1 MQINSTEMVAKKEKK
16 NGKLKTWL
24 QVKVKAVTDWYNKDD
39 NFLRMVR
46 FPGTKL
52 PLLTVLVDFFKSFT
66 KGRTIDRAAGV
77 AFNFFV
83 ALFPLV
89 LFFFTLIPYIPI
101 PHLYERV
108 LMLLNDFFIPSGTLD
123 FVTETI
129 DSIMNQ
135 PHDGLLSISI
145 ILCLVFGSGGIV
157 AFFNGF
163 RNVYADYITS
173 KDLGLKGWVIQR
185 VFAIIML
192 IVIGVLIVI
201 SVLLISLG
209 GTTIRYL
216 VTHNIIE
223 RGSFSFILFS
233 VLRWV
238 VGIFAL
244 SIGISMLYYFGNV
257 RFNEHYR
264 KELKH
269 PRKNGK
275 KYREFVIFSPGT
287 ILATSLFILGTVGFN
302 AYISNFSRYN
312 VLYGSIGTL
321 IILLLW
327 IWVIAILI
335 LAGDDLNSGIH
346 REAMKLST
354 AEDAT
359 RRKKIVIEDLRKH
372 IRAYQSA
379 NENRTERIE
388 ELKKS
393 VEERQAL
400 IRDLEERKKDY
411 ELIIKAYQDYAE
423 QERKSSDEQYNIGFA
438 DDDEIYEPEYQD

>member
-1 MQINSTEMVAKKEKK
+1 MAKKEKK
-16 NGKLKTWL
+16 PSKLRLWL
-24 QVKVKAVTDWYNKDD
+24 TAKKDALKAWYHKDD
-39 NFLRMVR
+39 NLFRRVR

-52 PLLTVLVDFFKSFT
+52 SLIEVLVDFFKLFT

-108 LMLLNDFFIPSGTLD
+108 MMAINDFLIPSGTLD

-145 ILCLVFGSGGIV
+145 LLCVIFGSGGIV

-163 RNVYADYITS
+163 RNVYANFLTD
-173 KDLGLKGWVIQR
+173 KGLDLKGWIMQR
-185 VFAIIML
+185 LFAIIML
-192 IVIGVLIVI
+192 IILGALIVI

-209 GTTIRYL
+209 GTALRYL
-216 VTHNIIE
+216 VTHEILE
-223 RGSFSFILFS
+223 GGSFAFFLFS

-244 SIGISMLYYFGNV
+244 CFGISLLYYFGNV
-257 RFNEHYR
+257 KFNEHYR
-264 KELKH
+264 VE
-269 PRKNGK
+269 RKRKGTNGQTL
-275 KYREFVIFSPGT
+275 YRNFVVFSPGT
-287 ILATSLFILGTVGFN
+287 ILATTLFVLGTVGFN

-327 IWVIAILI
+327 IWIVAILI
-335 LAGDDLNSGIH
+335 LAGNDLNSGI
-346 REAMKLST
+346 
-354 AEDAT
+354 
-359 RRKKIVIEDLRKH
+359 RRKNDRMSASESANRRREIVIEDLKKHIQTYQAANEYRLQKIDSIRKSIEEENVLIRDMEEEVKNNMLI
-372 IRAYQSA
+372 IRAY
-379 NENRTERIE
+379 E
-388 ELKKS
+388 EY
-393 VEERQAL
+393 VEA
-400 IRDLEERKKDY
+400 ERKRS
-411 ELIIKAYQDYAE
+411 E
-423 QERKSSDEQYNIGFA
+423 EQYSIT
-438 DDDEIYEPEYQD
+438 EK

>member
-1 MQINSTEMVAKKEKK
+1 MAKKEKK
-16 NGKLKTWL
+16 DGKLVTWL
-24 QVKVKAVTDWYNKDD
+24 KAKKEALLAWYNKDD
-39 NFLRMVR
+39 NFLRRVR

-52 PLLTVLVDFFKSFT
+52 PLLTVVMNFIKLFT
-66 KGRTIDRAAGV
+66 RGRTVDRAAGV

-108 LMLLNDFFIPSGTLD
+108 MMFLNDFFIPSGTLD
-123 FVTETI
+123 FVRETI
-129 DSIMNQ
+129 DGIMNQ

-145 ILCLVFGSGGIV
+145 VLCVIFGSSGVV

-163 RNVYADYITS
+163 RNVYADYVTTRG
-173 KDLGLKGWVIQR
+173 LGLKGWIIQR

-192 IVIGVLIVI
+192 ILIGVLILI
-201 SVLLISLG
+201 SVLLISMG
-209 GTTIRYL
+209 VPAIKYL
-216 VTHNIIE
+216 VEHDIVKW
-223 RGSFSFILFS
+223 GSFTFFLFS

-244 SIGISMLYYFGNV
+244 SFGISMLYYFGNV

-264 KELKH
+264 KELKR
-269 PRKNGK
+269 PRANGK
-275 KYREFVIFSPGT
+275 KYREFVLFSPGT
-287 ILATSLFILGTVGFN
+287 ILATTLFVLGTVAFN

-327 IWVIAILI
+327 IWVVAILI
-335 LAGDDLNSGIH
+335 LAGNDLNSGIR
-346 REAMKLST
+346 REAMKLSS

-359 RRKKIVIEDLRKH
+359 RRKKIVIDDLRKH
-372 IRAYQSA
+372 IQAYQAA
-379 NENRTERIE
+379 NESREERIG
-388 ELKKS
+388 ELRKS
-393 VEERQAL
+393 IVERQAL
-400 IRDLEERKKDY
+400 IQDLEEKMKDY

-423 QERKSSDEQYNIGFA
+423 QERKSSDEEYNIGF
-438 DDDEIYEPEYQD
+438 DETEKVERPDQE

>member
-1 MQINSTEMVAKKEKK
+1 MTGKMAKKEKK
-16 NGKLKTWL
+16 PSKLRLWL
-24 QVKVKAVTDWYNKDD
+24 TAKKDALKAWYHKDD
-39 NFLRMVR
+39 NLFRRVR

-52 PLLTVLVDFFKSFT
+52 SLIEVLVDFFKLFT

-108 LMLLNDFFIPSGTLD
+108 MMAINDFLIPSGTLD

-145 ILCLVFGSGGIV
+145 LLCVIFGSGGIV

-163 RNVYADYITS
+163 RNVYANFLTD
-173 KDLGLKGWVIQR
+173 KGLDLKGWIMQR
-185 VFAIIML
+185 LFAIIML
-192 IVIGVLIVI
+192 IILGALIVI

-209 GTTIRYL
+209 GTALRYL
-216 VTHNIIE
+216 VTHEILE
-223 RGSFSFILFS
+223 GGSFAFFLFS

-244 SIGISMLYYFGNV
+244 CFGISLLYYFGNV
-257 RFNEHYR
+257 KFNEHYR
-264 KELKH
+264 VE
-269 PRKNGK
+269 RKRKGTNGQTL
-275 KYREFVIFSPGT
+275 YRNFVVFSPGT
-287 ILATSLFILGTVGFN
+287 ILATTLFVLGTVGFN

-327 IWVIAILI
+327 IWIVAILI
-335 LAGDDLNSGIH
+335 LAGNDLNSGI
-346 REAMKLST
+346 
-354 AEDAT
+354 
-359 RRKKIVIEDLRKH
+359 RRKNDRMSASESANRRREIVIEDLKKHIQTYQAANEYRLQKIDSIRKSIEEENVLIRDMEEEVKNNMLI
-372 IRAYQSA
+372 IRAY
-379 NENRTERIE
+379 E
-388 ELKKS
+388 EY
-393 VEERQAL
+393 VEA
-400 IRDLEERKKDY
+400 ERKRS
-411 ELIIKAYQDYAE
+411 E
-423 QERKSSDEQYNIGFA
+423 EQYSIT
-438 DDDEIYEPEYQD
+438 EK

>member
-1 MQINSTEMVAKKEKK
+1 MGDKKEKK
-16 NGKLKTWL
+16 DGKLKTWF
-24 QVKVKAVTDWYNKDD
+24 QAKAKAVTDWYNKDD
-39 NFLRMVR
+39 NYLRRVR

-52 PLLTVLVDFFKSFT
+52 PLLTVLVNFFKLFT
-66 KGRTIDRAAGV
+66 KGRTVDRAAGV

-83 ALFPLV
+83 ALFPLI

-101 PHLYERV
+101 PHLYDRV

-123 FVTETI
+123 YVTETI
-129 DSIMNQ
+129 DGIMNQ

-145 ILCLVFGSGGIV
+145 VLCLVFGSGGVV

-163 RNVYADYITS
+163 RNVYADYVTS
-173 KDLGLKGWVIQR
+173 KDLGLKGWIIQR
-185 VFAIIML
+185 VFALVML
-192 IVIGVLIVI
+192 IVIGLLIVI

-209 GTTIRYL
+209 GTAIRYL
-216 VTHNIIE
+216 VENNIIE
-223 RGSFSFILFS
+223 RGSFSFVLFIIM
-233 VLRWV
+233 RWV

-264 KELKH
+264 KELK
-269 PRKNGK
+269 RKGPK
-275 KYREFVIFSPGT
+275 GETRYREFVIFSPGT
-287 ILATSLFILGTVGFN
+287 ILATTLFILGTVAFN
-302 AYISNFSRYN
+302 TYISNFSRYN

-335 LAGDDLNSGIH
+335 LAGNDLNSGIR
-346 REAMKLST
+346 REAMKLSS

-359 RRKKIVIEDLRKH
+359 RRKKIVIEDLKKH
-372 IRAYQSA
+372 IRNYQSA
-379 NENRTERIE
+379 NENRSARIE
-388 ELKKS
+388 ELKKT
-393 VEERQAL
+393 VEEKQAL
-400 IRDLEERKKDY
+400 IRDMEERRKDY

-423 QERKSSDEQYNIGFA
+423 QERKSSDEQYNLSF
-438 DDDEIYEPEYQD
+438 DHEEEPEGEYNQE